1 MEEAVP
7 TKRIF
12 DMVVITSLSL
22 HLAWRGLVRP
32 WGQHLLAGHHGS
44 GWQQTLGEVAVR
56 AA

>member
-1 MEEAVP
+1 LP

-12 DMVVITSLSL
+12 DLTIIVALSV

-32 WGQHLLAGHHGS
+32 WGQHLLAGGHGQ
-44 GWQQTLGEVAVR
+44 GWQQTVGEVAVR

>member
-1 MEEAVP
+1 MP

-12 DMVVITSLSL
+12 DLVVISALSL

-32 WGQHLLAGHHGS
+32 WGQHWMSGAHGQ
-44 GWQQTLGEVAVR
+44 GWQQLVGEVAVR